1 MVARVTLEIALRKE
15 FDYSIPEEF
24 SDRVA
29 VGSRVKVPFGH
40 RQVLGVVTELAESSP
55 QTNLKPILNVLGA
68 QTLVT
73 PQVLELARWIAS
85 YYCCAVETA
94 LKSVLPEAVRKEEA
108 GWRERLHVHALTV
121 VGEMPKLTP
130 RQETI
135 WRIIDEWRELP
146 LQELLRLGETTAE
159 TVRKLEDKGLVCIAP
174 KIDERDPYARELIVP
189 TTPLTLNDEQ
199 VVAFQALVKA
209 HDGLLRGEPAK
220 PFLLFGV
227 TGSGKT
233 EVYLQAI
240 QHVLVQGR
248 GAIVLVPE
256 ISLTPQTVE
265 RFKARFS
272 SGPHRT
278 LVAVL
283 HSHLSAGERHDEWHK
298 IRQGRA
304 RIVIGARSAV
314 FAPVHPLGLIIVDEE
329 HEHSYSRRKR
339 PATMPEMWRWCALSV
354 RGRWCCWDRPH
365 PRWRVSTMHAVENTP
380 FSRWPSGWTTSDCR
394 WCAWLICAKNPAS
407 PRAGLLRCSPNASG
421 RRSPSVWSAASK
433 RCCSSIG
440 GAFQRRCNA
449 PSAVM
454 WPDAPIVRFR

>member
-40 RQVLGVVTELAESSP
+40 RQVLGVVTELVESSP
-55 QTNLKPILNVLGA
+55 QTHLKPILNVLGA

-121 VGEMPKLTP
+121 AGEMPKLTP

-220 PFLLFGV
+220 PFLLLVSRAQARPRSTCRPFNMRWCRDAERSCWCPKSHSPHRRWSASRPAFRRAPIGPSWPCCIRIFQPGNV
-227 TGSGKT
+227 MTSGTKS
-233 EVYLQAI
+233 
-240 QHVLVQGR
+240 GR
-248 GAIVLVPE
+248 GALG
-256 ISLTPQTVE
+256 L
-265 RFKARFS
+265 S
-272 SGPHRT
+272 SGP
-278 LVAVL
+278 V
-283 HSHLSAGERHDEWHK
+283 
-298 IRQGRA
+298 
-304 RIVIGARSAV
+304 
-314 FAPVHPLGLIIVDEE
+314 
-329 HEHSYSRRKR
+329 RR
-339 PATMPEMWRWCALSV
+339 C
-354 RGRWCCWDRPH
+354 
-365 PRWRVSTMHAVENTP
+365 
-380 FSRWPSGWTTSDCR
+380 
-394 WCAWLICAKNPAS
+394 
-407 PRAGLLRCSPNASG
+407 LLRCTRWG
-421 RRSPSVWSAASK
+421 
-433 RCCSSIG
+433 
-440 GAFQRRCNA
+440 
-449 PSAVM
+449 
-454 WPDAPIVRFR
+454 